1 MTAKRKTSADYKSD
15 LEEIKLKQ
23 KALEARIVNRCKV
36 MITENP
42 NVHMGTINYANA
54 PKAEVFTRDYLKNI
68 ERHGMKTIFEL
79 MEAIEFDLASKHP
92 HKQTEINFK

>member
-1 MTAKRKTSADYKSD
+1 MTAKRRRAKDYKRELSD
-15 LEEIKLKQ
+15 LKQ
-23 KALEARIVNRCKV
+23 QQTALENRIIARCKE

-42 NVHMGTINYANA
+42 NVHMGTIDYANA

-79 MEAIEFDLASKHP
+79 MEAIEADNASRHP
-92 HKQTEINFK
+92 HKQTAIKF

>member
-1 MTAKRKTSADYKSD
+1 MTAKRRKAIDYKRELND
-15 LEEIKLKQ
+15 LKQ
-23 KALEARIVNRCKV
+23 QQTALEKRIIARCKE
-36 MITENP
+36 MIEQNP
-42 NVHMGTINYANA
+42 NVHMGTIDYANA

-92 HKQTEINFK
+92 HKQTAIKF